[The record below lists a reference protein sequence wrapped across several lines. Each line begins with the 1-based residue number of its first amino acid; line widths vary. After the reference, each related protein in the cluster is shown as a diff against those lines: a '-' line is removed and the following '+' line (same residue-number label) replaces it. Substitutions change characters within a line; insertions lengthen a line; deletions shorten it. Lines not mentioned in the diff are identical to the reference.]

1 MIQLKT
7 WQRLYI
13 YIIQGKPGAQG
24 IPGRD
29 GINGGPGE
37 PGKDGEPA
45 INGLPGED
53 VSILIFD
60 TSADIYM

>member
-1 MIQLKT
+1 MMIDDSA
-7 WQRLYI
+7 RLYT
-13 YIIQGKPGAQG
+13 QGKPGSQG

-37 PGKDGEPA
+37 PGKDGEPGV
-45 INGLPGED
+45 NGLPGED

-60 TSADIYM
+60 TSADIYMWW